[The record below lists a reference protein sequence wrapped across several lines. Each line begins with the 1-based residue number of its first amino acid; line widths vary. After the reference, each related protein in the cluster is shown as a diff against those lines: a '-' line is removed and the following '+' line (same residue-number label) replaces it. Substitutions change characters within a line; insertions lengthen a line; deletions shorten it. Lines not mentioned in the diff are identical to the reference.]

1 MKINVLGTGYVGLV
15 SGVCLAA
22 EGHQVKC
29 FDTNIET
36 INILNKGKCHF
47 YENGLE
53 NLLAEFNSNITF
65 RLLDL
70 SSKSELI
77 DSDVILIAVGTPTID
92 DKIHL
97 GQIETAGKTIGNLI
111 KNSDKFI
118 SVIIKSTVVPG
129 TTDTFVKNILE
140 STSGKLIGDFG
151 LGMNPEFLRE
161 GNAVQDFMNPDRIVF
176 GFEDEKTLDILKE
189 MYKPWNIDKVEVN
202 TRSAEM
208 IKYVNNSL
216 LATQISTINEYS
228 NIARAIGNINFNK
241 VMKGVHLDHRW
252 SPIINNSRVRPQII
266 DYLLPGVGFGGSCFP
281 KDVKAISALAKKKGV
296 NPIILD
302 SVIKVNHNQ
311 PKQIINFL
319 KNKVGNLNN
328 KNILLLGLSF
338 KPETDDVRESVSIK
352 LIENLS
358 NESCN
363 ISVHDPISTKN
374 AKKAINVKSKVY
386 FLKNW
391 RDKLIENDI
400 IIIATNWKEYKDL
413 NKYDDI
419 LENKFLLDTRSLLNK
434 NDFKKTNYLNINN

>member
-22 EGHQVKC
+22 KGHQVKC

-36 INILNKGKCHF
+36 INTLNKGKCHF

-53 NLLAEFNSNITF
+53 NLLDEFNSNITF
-65 RLLDL
+65 KLFDL

-92 DKIHL
+92 DKIDL
-97 GQIETAGKTIGNLI
+97 GQIETACKTIGNLI

-140 STSGKLIGDFG
+140 STSGKLVGDFG

-189 MYKPWNIDKVEVN
+189 MYKPWNTDKVEVN
-202 TRSAEM
+202 TRTAEM

-228 NIARAIGNINFNK
+228 NIARAIGNINFSK

-252 SPIINNSRVRPQII
+252 SPIINNSRIRPQII

-281 KDVKAISALAKKKGV
+281 KDVKAISALAKEKGV
-296 NPIILD
+296 NPMILD

-319 KNKVGNLNN
+319 KSKVGDLNN

-374 AKKAINVKSKVY
+374 AKKAINVKSKIC

-391 RDKLIENDI
+391 PNKLIENDI
-400 IIIATNWKEYKDL
+400 IIIATNWNEYKEL

>member
-1 MKINVLGTGYVGLV
+1 
-15 SGVCLAA
+15 
-22 EGHQVKC
+22 
-29 FDTNIET
+29 
-36 INILNKGKCHF
+36 
-47 YENGLE
+47 
-53 NLLAEFNSNITF
+53 
-65 RLLDL
+65 
-70 SSKSELI
+70 
-77 DSDVILIAVGTPTID
+77 
-92 DKIHL
+92 
-97 GQIETAGKTIGNLI
+97 
-111 KNSDKFI
+111 
-118 SVIIKSTVVPG
+118 
-129 TTDTFVKNILE
+129 
-140 STSGKLIGDFG
+140 
-151 LGMNPEFLRE
+151 MNPEFLRE

-189 MYKPWNIDKVEVN
+189 MYKPWNTDKVEVN
-202 TRSAEM
+202 TRTAEM

-228 NIARAIGNINFNK
+228 NIARAIGNINFKK

-252 SPIINNSRVRPQII
+252 SPIINNSRVRPQIL
-266 DYLLPGVGFGGSCFP
+266 DYLLPGIGFGGSCFP
-281 KDVKAISALAKKKGV
+281 KDVKAISALAKEKGV
-296 NPIILD
+296 NPLILD

-319 KNKVGNLNN
+319 KSKVGNLNN

-391 RDKLIENDI
+391 RNKLIDNDI
-400 IIIATNWKEYKDL
+400 VIIATNWNEYKDL

-434 NDFKKTNYLNINN
+434 NDFKKTYYLNINN

>member
-22 EGHQVKC
+22 KGHQVKC

-36 INILNKGKCHF
+36 INTLNKGKCHF

-53 NLLAEFNSNITF
+53 NLLDEFNSNITF
-65 RLLDL
+65 KLFDL

-92 DKIHL
+92 DKIDL
-97 GQIETAGKTIGNLI
+97 GQIETACKTIGNLI

-140 STSGKLIGDFG
+140 STSGKLVGDFG

-189 MYKPWNIDKVEVN
+189 MYKPWNTDKVEVN

-228 NIARAIGNINFNK
+228 NIARAIGNINFSK

-252 SPIINNSRVRPQII
+252 SPIINNSRIRPQII

-281 KDVKAISALAKKKGV
+281 KDVKAISALAKEKGV
-296 NPIILD
+296 NPMILD

-319 KNKVGNLNN
+319 KSKVGDLNN

-374 AKKAINVKSKVY
+374 AKKAINVKSKIC

-391 RDKLIENDI
+391 PNKLIENDI
-400 IIIATNWKEYKDL
+400 IIIATNWNEYKEL

>member
-1 MKINVLGTGYVGLV
+1 MT
-15 SGVCLAA
+15 
-22 EGHQVKC
+22 
-29 FDTNIET
+29 
-36 INILNKGKCHF
+36 
-47 YENGLE
+47 
-53 NLLAEFNSNITF
+53 
-65 RLLDL
+65 
-70 SSKSELI
+70 
-77 DSDVILIAVGTPTID
+77 
-92 DKIHL
+92 
-97 GQIETAGKTIGNLI
+97 
-111 KNSDKFI
+111 
-118 SVIIKSTVVPG
+118 
-129 TTDTFVKNILE
+129 
-140 STSGKLIGDFG
+140 
-151 LGMNPEFLRE
+151 PEFLRE

-189 MYKPWNIDKVEVN
+189 MYKPWNTDKVEVN
-202 TRSAEM
+202 TRTAEM

-228 NIARAIGNINFNK
+228 NIARAIGNINFSK

-252 SPIINNSRVRPQII
+252 SPIINNSRIRPQII

-281 KDVKAISALAKKKGV
+281 KDVKAISALAKEKGV
-296 NPIILD
+296 NPMILD

-319 KNKVGNLNN
+319 KSKVGDLNN

-374 AKKAINVKSKVY
+374 AKKAINVKSKIC

-391 RDKLIENDI
+391 PNKLIENDI
-400 IIIATNWKEYKDL
+400 IIIATNWNEYKEL